1 MKAKIFQRTG
11 ISKAAK
17 AARVRNFKIYRLN
30 GMMGNLAQMRYESRN
45 NEMEVILIEKAMD
58 AIHALKTYT
67 KESEKEP
74 EIISINTAYLLHGPS
89 SETYH
94 Q

>member
-1 MKAKIFQRTG
+1 MKHSRKVG

-17 AARVRNFKIYRLN
+17 AARIRNFKIYRLN

-45 NEMEVILIEKAMD
+45 NEREVFLIEKAMD
-58 AIHALKTYT
+58 AIHSLKTYL

-74 EIISINTAYLLHGPS
+74 EIININTAYLLHGPS
-89 SETYH
+89 TETYH